1 MKGLERKKRIVE
13 DLANLMNKN
22 QVVGI
27 IDLTNLPSSTLQK
40 IRSKLRDDAKII
52 TVKKILIQK
61 AIEKAKEGK
70 KGLEKLEE
78 FLGGIPALIL
88 TNKDSFRLSKLLLQH
103 KSSAVAKPG
112 QIAPNDIVIPA
123 GPTEFTPGPVI
134 GELGQIGLKT
144 AVENG
149 KIAIKEDKLI
159 VKKGDIINQKISA
172 VIAKLGIEPMTITMN
187 LVGTFENGLIYK
199 HDVLSITE
207 EEYMN
212 NLKLAALQAYTLALK
227 IEYPAEKVIK
237 QIVTN
242 AALEEKAL
250 AAKLNL
256 SFEETKEEPKI
267 EVKHEPKIEIK
278 KEEPKV
284 EIKQEPIIQE
294 KSVKVKEVKPEIIEK
309 EVQKAPLTTHD
320 RFDESVDKAQEVLK
334 KLQDQ
339 KMKKGKT

>member
-1 MKGLERKKRIVE
+1 MKGLEKKKRIVE

-40 IRSKLRDDAKII
+40 IRSKLRDHAKII

-61 AIEKAKEGK
+61 SIEKAKESK
-70 KGLEKLEE
+70 KGIEQLEE

-159 VKKGDIINQKISA
+159 VKKGDIINPKVAA

-207 EEYMN
+207 EEYLNKM
-212 NLKLAALQAYTLALK
+212 KLAALQAYTLALK
-227 IEYPAEKVIK
+227 IEYPHPKIIK
-237 QIVTN
+237 QLVTN

-250 AAKLNL
+250 SAKLNL
-256 SFEETKEEPKI
+256 TIEETKEEPI
-267 EVKHEPKIEIK
+267 VEI

-284 EIKQEPIIQE
+284 EIKPEPKIEVKEEPIIQE
-294 KSVKVKEVKPEIIEK
+294 KPVKVKEVKPEIIEK
-309 EVQKAPLTTHD
+309 EVQKSPLATKD